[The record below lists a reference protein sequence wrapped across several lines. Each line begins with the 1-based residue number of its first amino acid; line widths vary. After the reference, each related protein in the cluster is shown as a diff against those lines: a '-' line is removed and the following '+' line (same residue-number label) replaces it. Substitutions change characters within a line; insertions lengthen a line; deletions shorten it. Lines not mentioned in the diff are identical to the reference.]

1 MATLCSGTDG
11 GINVAVDY
19 IDKGL
24 GGVGSPWVHLFACD
38 KDPQVQRWLAQHS
51 KARHI
56 FPDVT
61 RLICQDGKQ
70 VDARSGKSA
79 VVPGALIA
87 IAGTSCKQF
96 SALCIPG
103 KRAKTLGA
111 TNLGRDRS
119 SVKTMMG
126 LLAYVETTLPG
137 ILILENVQG
146 IESAGDD
153 EGTSV
158 LDDVLARLR
167 LLGYLT
173 WSMMVD
179 AYRCG
184 SPQQRRRVWYGGLLS
199 QLDCDDENFIA
210 RNAELERDIRAA
222 IRRMSAANEPALAEF
237 LLPDDDPRVAGLRD
251 NNSSASGCQS
261 DAWVHVHGRVEQEV
275 ASIAQPYLRMD

>member
-1 MATLCSGTDG
+1 
-11 GINVAVDY
+11 
-19 IDKGL
+19 
-24 GGVGSPWVHLFACD
+24 
-38 KDPQVQRWLAQHS
+38 VQRWLVLHS

-61 RLICQDGKQ
+61 RLICEDGKQ
-70 VDARSGKSA
+70 VDARSLNSV
-79 VVPGALIA
+79 VVPGALIV

-96 SALCIPG
+96 SALCNPG

-111 TNLGRDRS
+111 TDLGLGRDQS

-126 LLAYVETTLPG
+126 MLKYVETTLPG

-146 IESAGDD
+146 IESAARQSADDD

-173 WSMMVD
+173 WSVMVD

-199 QLDCDDENFIA
+199 PRDCADEDFIA
-210 RNAELERDIRAA
+210 RNAELERDISAA
-222 IRRMSAANEPALAEF
+222 IRRMSAANEPALEEF

-251 NNSSASGCQS
+251 ARRCELRKNSLGPAPGSGCQS
-261 DAWVHVHGRVEQEV
+261 DAWVHVHGRAEQEV
-275 ASIAQPYLRMD
+275 ASLAQPYLRMD